1 MFKNI
6 KRFVYYV
13 FIISLFF
20 PTSVMANN
28 EEAIDYNRKYE
39 VTLNKCVDGDTAKF
53 SFDNGD
59 VYSVRFL
66 AIDTP
71 ESVHP
76 TKGVEPFGKEASEY
90 TCNKLTN
97 AKKIELEYDKKAGQ
111 KDKYGR
117 LLAWIFVDD
126 NLLQVNLIR
135 EGLAEVA
142 YVYAD
147 YKYVPLL
154 RDEETVAKVA
164 KKGKWKEEEPIV
176 EKKNDNKTNTT
187 KTTSKSNKPS
197 WIDEIIDHTLGKIFE
212 YLNNLIEKIVESI
225 ESML

>member
-1 MFKNI
+1 MFKII
-6 KRFVYYV
+6 KKLMIYI
-13 FIISLFF
+13 FITSLIL
-20 PTSVMANN
+20 PANVMAADL
-28 EEAIDYNRKYE
+28 EAVDYDKKYE

-53 SFDNGD
+53 TFTNGD

-76 TKGVEPFGKEASEY
+76 TKKVEPFGKEASEY
-90 TCNKLTN
+90 TCNKLTR

-117 LLAWIFVDD
+117 LLAWVFVDD

-142 YVYAD
+142 YVYDD
-147 YKYVPLL
+147 YKYASLL
-154 RDEETVAKVA
+154 KDEEAVAKA
-164 KKGKWKEEEPIV
+164 FKKGKWGEEKPLVETKKE
-176 EKKNDNKTNTT
+176 KTK
-187 KTTSKSNKPS
+187 KTTSKNKQTS
-197 WIDEIIDHTLGKIFE
+197 WIDEIIDHTLGKIFD
-212 YLNNLIEKIVESI
+212 YLNKLIEKIVESI

>member
-1 MFKNI
+1 MFK
-6 KRFVYYV
+6 KSKVFVIYLL
-13 FIISLFF
+13 IISLFF
-20 PTSVMANN
+20 PTAVMASD
-28 EEAIDYNRKYE
+28 EESVDYDKKYS

-53 SFDNGD
+53 SFENGD

-90 TCNKLTN
+90 TCNKLTS
-97 AKKIELEYDKKAGQ
+97 ATKIELEYDKKAGQ

-117 LLAWIFVDD
+117 LLAWVFVDD

-142 YVYAD
+142 YVYGD

-154 RDEETVAKVA
+154 RDEEEVAKA
-164 KKGKWKEEEPIV
+164 FKKGKWQDDIDVKED
-176 EKKNDNKTNTT
+176 KKESKNNPQKTS
-187 KTTSKSNKPS
+187 SKSKKSS
-197 WIDEIIDHTLGKIFE
+197 WIDELIDHTLGKIFE